1 MNGFALHRYKI
12 EVTNDITESN
22 IESIIW
28 RKRRAAG
35 GRGTEFF
42 WMPENSGNSKPTLGG
57 SWLDGVTGVE
67 RATRPSGGQLARL
80 PPANW
85 FSLNHDPHRPPLIFP
100 LLSIQPIEANFR
112 IDENH

>member
-1 MNGFALHRYKI
+1 MGAICGRVQHRARVGKVFFTVEANGC
-12 EVTNDITESN
+12 
-22 IESIIW
+22 
-28 RKRRAAG
+28 
-35 GRGTEFF
+35 GTQFF